1 MIGNEV
7 DNHFHSVLMNTL
19 DQLLK
24 VRHCAQIGVNGAV
37 IRDSVWR
44 AGAALGNVGMRGRRF
59 GSVFQNAGQP
69 NVCDTQIPNR
79 VEGGFVNVVEGTA
92 AVFNLAAV
100 HSERGLLVSEK
111 SREKLIDIHTAK
123 LEKFHSNSSLIE
135 KCTTF
140 AQL

>member
-7 DNHFHSVLMNTL
+7 DNYFYSVLMNTL

-24 VRHCAQIGVNGAV
+24 IGHCAQIGVNGAV

-44 AGAALGNVGMRGRRF
+44 AGAAFGDVGVRARRF
-59 GSVFQNAGQP
+59 GSVFQNASQP
-69 NVCDTQIPNR
+69 NVGEPQILNR
-79 VEGGFVNVVEGTA
+79 VEGGFIDVVKSAA

-100 HSERGLLVSEK
+100 RSERGLLVSEK
-111 SREKLIDIHTAK
+111 SWKELVDIHTAK